1 MHKDGVNCAVSSRI
15 NSHCGPDSLVQEE
28 KRRGKKTHIYPYFT
42 DIGENK
48 ARIRMQNASLAV
60 LFIVYLMCL
69 S

>member
-1 MHKDGVNCAVSSRI
+1 MHKDGVNCALSSRI
-15 NSHCGPDSLVQEE
+15 NSHCEPESLVQGE
-28 KRRGKKTHIYPYFT
+28 KRRGKKHIYPYFT

-60 LFIVYLMCL
+60 LFIVYLMCV